1 MIKLSPSILSSDFA
15 NLQKDIEKIDKA
27 GAQWIH
33 IDIMD
38 GHFVPNITFGPPI
51 VKAIR
56 KHTEKVFDI
65 HLMIENPD
73 KYIEEFYHAGADII
87 TVHAEACTHLHRTIQ
102 MIKGFG
108 IKAGVALNPG
118 TDLSVLNYVL
128 DDLDMVLIMT
138 VNPGFGGQSFI
149 EKSFDKIK
157 ALDLMIKETGKNIDI
172 QVDGG
177 IGLDN
182 VGDVIKAGVTS
193 IVAGSAVFN
202 TKDPVQTIQEFL
214 EIFKAYEDGR

>member
-1 MIKLSPSILSSDFA
+1 MINLSPSILSSDFA
-15 NLQKDIEKIDKA
+15 NLQKDIEQIDKA
-27 GAQWIH
+27 GAQWVH

-56 KHTEKVFDI
+56 KHTKRVFDV

-73 KYIEEFYHAGADII
+73 RYIEDFYNAGADII

-102 MIKGFG
+102 AIKGLG
-108 IKAGVALNPG
+108 IKAGVALNPA
-118 TDLSVLNYVL
+118 TDLSVLNYIL
-128 DDLDMVLIMT
+128 EDLDMVLIMT

-149 EKSFDKIK
+149 EKSLDKIK
-157 ALDLMIKETGKNIDI
+157 ALDLMIKQTGKKIDI

-182 VGDVIKAGVTS
+182 VKDVIKAGATS

-202 TKDPVQTIQEFL
+202 TEDPKQTIQQFL
-214 EIFKAYEDGR
+214 EIFNQCEAE

>member
-1 MIKLSPSILSSDFA
+1 MIKLAPSILAADFA
-15 NLQKDIEKIDKA
+15 NLQRDVELIDQA
-27 GAQWIH
+27 GAQWVH

-56 KHTEKVFDI
+56 KHTKRIFDV
-65 HLMIENPD
+65 HLMIQNPD
-73 KYIEEFYHAGADII
+73 QYIKAFHDAGADII
-87 TVHAEACTHLHRTIQ
+87 TVHAETCTHLHRTIQ
-102 MIKGFG
+102 SIRELG
-108 IKAGVALNPG
+108 IKAGVSLNPA

-128 DDLDMVLIMT
+128 EEIDMVLIMS

-149 EKSFDKIK
+149 KQSISKIK
-157 ALDLMIKETGKNIDI
+157 RLNDMILKTGKEIDI

-177 IGLDN
+177 VDLGN
-182 VGDVIKAGVTS
+182 VKKILEAGATS

-202 TKDPVQTIQEFL
+202 SKDPAHTVKEFL
-214 EIFKAYEDGR
+214 EIFQACEKNQ

>member
-1 MIKLSPSILSSDFA
+1 MIKLAPSILAADFA
-15 NLQKDIEKIDKA
+15 NLQKDIELIDKA
-27 GAQWIH
+27 GAQWVH

-56 KHTEKVFDI
+56 PHTKRVFDV
-65 HLMIENPD
+65 HLMIQNPD
-73 KYIEEFYHAGADII
+73 QYIKDFHDAGADII
-87 TVHAEACTHLHRTIQ
+87 TVHAETCTHLHRTIQ
-102 MIKGFG
+102 SIKELGM
-108 IKAGVALNPG
+108 KAGVSLNPA

-128 DDLDMVLIMT
+128 EELDMVLIMS

-149 EKSFDKIK
+149 EKSLDKIK
-157 ALDLMIKETGKNIDI
+157 LLKEMIKATGKEIDI

-177 IGLDN
+177 VGLGN
-182 VGDVIKAGVTS
+182 VKEVIAAGATS

-202 TKDPVQTIQEFL
+202 TEDPAKTVGEFL
-214 EIFKAYEDGR
+214 AIFKECEKSL

>member
-15 NLQKDIEKIDKA
+15 NLQKDIEKIDRA
-27 GAQWIH
+27 GAQWVH

-38 GHFVPNITFGPPI
+38 GHFVPNITFGPPV

-56 KHTEKVFDI
+56 KHTKKVFDV

-73 KYIEEFYHAGADII
+73 RYIEDFYHAGADII
-87 TVHAEACTHLHRTIQ
+87 TVHVEACTHLHRTIQ
-102 MIKGFG
+102 MIKGLG
-108 IKAGVALNPG
+108 IKAGVALNPA

-128 DDLDMVLIMT
+128 EDLDMVLIMT

-149 EKSFDKIK
+149 EKSLDKIK
-157 ALDLMIKETGKNIDI
+157 ALDLMIKETGKDIDI

-177 IGLDN
+177 IGLHN
-182 VGDVIKAGVTS
+182 VKDVIKAGATS

-202 TKDPVQTIQEFL
+202 TEDPKQTIQDFL
-214 EIFKAYEDGR
+214 EIFKAYEGER

>member
-1 MIKLSPSILSSDFA
+1 MINLSPSILSSDFA
-15 NLQKDIEKIDKA
+15 NLQKDIEQIDKA
-27 GAQWIH
+27 GAQWVH

-56 KHTEKVFDI
+56 KHTKRVFDV

-73 KYIEEFYHAGADII
+73 RYIEDFYNAGADII

-102 MIKGFG
+102 AIKGLG
-108 IKAGVALNPG
+108 IKAGVALNPA
-118 TDLSVLNYVL
+118 TDLSVLNYIL
-128 DDLDMVLIMT
+128 EDLDMVLIMT

-149 EKSFDKIK
+149 EKSLDKIK
-157 ALDLMIKETGKNIDI
+157 ALDLMIKQTGKKIDI

-182 VGDVIKAGVTS
+182 VKDVIQAGATS

-202 TKDPVQTIQEFL
+202 TEDPKQTIQQFL
-214 EIFKAYEDGR
+214 EIFNQCEAE